1 MRNVIRVGLFVTRS
15 EQKSKDLEEML
26 QSKLQGTQVVSLR
39 DLTEDL
45 NLAVLAQGAF
55 DQIIVHV
62 NCFNNYREYEILE
75 ALDSLRSYKES
86 NSRINVKINILD
98 IINPKTGEGLL
109 ERAYRSI
116 FGGYVDCTYDIRE
129 YPSATDLIDLIR
141 GNQIKN
147 DEIKDPEKKINS
159 SILESLSNTR
169 KVEANNT
176 VISDETMSK
185 IDEYKVQVDN
195 IKKEEER
202 KLREQQ
208 AKETPKKSKFGILNK
223 ILNKNK
229 KKEEVQELETYSD
242 DYDEVQSEYV
252 DYEEETESVRGESLK
267 QSEYVDYEDDYTS
280 EHEEEYEEEYEEG
293 YDEEPVKNAYQRV
306 KPVKSAVPKEPEVI
320 DNFEY
325 SNHFGQQE
333 EPVNGVSV
341 ASVGYKELD
350 EVKREQKELELRELE
365 LKVRMM
371 EAQANIKKSEVE
383 QSYQS
388 SLITPMRP
396 SVDTNVTDYVSR
408 NHGRSMIILVT
419 GRGDGGKTTVT
430 KLTGEVLSEEFPV
443 LDVDL
448 DIEGR
453 TLSNTFS
460 SIGESADVRTGLIR
474 SLHAKKD
481 LMEFIAPVNGQID
494 ALGLCDN
501 LELAEEKSVKSRF
514 DTKLIVPMLK
524 NIARSNVY
532 GYIIVDC
539 PLDLLNNCQELGEV
553 ADFIFWVARG
563 SRQGIDRNLKEL
575 SSGRYEDWFLN
586 KLSIILNA
594 EDDAKNAWKKYINTY
609 SMEEDIADSLGAI
622 VGTIYQYDDLF
633 WQDKTTISSTNF
645 KANIQQILG
654 IAR

>member
-1 MRNVIRVGLFVTRS
+1 MIRVGLFATQS

-62 NCFNNYREYEILE
+62 NCFNNYREQEILE

-86 NSRINVKINILD
+86 NTRISVKINILD

-159 SILESLSNTR
+159 SVLESLSDSSEIETD
-169 KVEANNT
+169 KE
-176 VISDETMSK
+176 VISDETVAG
-185 IDEYKVQVDN
+185 IDRYKEQLEN

-208 AKETPKKSKFGILNK
+208 SKETPKKSKFGIFNK
-223 ILNKNK
+223 ILKKKVNNYKIEEIDTNSYVTKEDENNGNEEYKEVHDVYAEYESIKGSYSKQEDNK
-229 KKEEVQELETYSD
+229 KYKEEYRKKSI
-242 DYDEVQSEYV
+242 
-252 DYEEETESVRGESLK
+252 
-267 QSEYVDYEDDYTS
+267 
-280 EHEEEYEEEYEEG
+280 
-293 YDEEPVKNAYQRV
+293 KNAYKRV
-306 KPVKSAVPKEPEVI
+306 KPVKSAVPKEPEVL
-320 DNFEY
+320 DRFEY
-325 SNHFGQQE
+325 SNHFGEQDG
-333 EPVNGVSV
+333 NSNLGFSV

-350 EVKREQKELELRELE
+350 EVKREQKELALKELE

-383 QSYQS
+383 QGYQA

-396 SVDTNVTDYVSR
+396 SVDTNVTDYVNR
-408 NHGRSMIILVT
+408 NRGRSMIIVVT

-443 LDVDL
+443 LDIDL

-474 SLHAKKD
+474 SLYAKKD

-501 LELAEEKSVKSRF
+501 LELAEEKSIKSRF

-539 PLDLLNNCQELGEV
+539 PLNLLSECQELGEV

-575 SSGRYEDWFLN
+575 SSGKYEDWFLN

-633 WQDKTTISSTNF
+633 WQDKTTIRNTNF
-645 KANIQQILG
+645 EANIKQILG